1 MYFFDLADYIGTTR
15 EAYSTWS
22 GTTILAGYIGLSGW
36 RGFVGGDF
44 EDFMGTARETHNA
57 FIKAMN
63 QYFLSRVA
71 MSSDVAHP
79 GDSPISQLYYNDFQ
93 DARINLMKYTAP
105 YHNAYNAS
113 KRVYDT
119 RIIVGS
125 STGTYDEWLNQ
136 AINGPYS
143 YINTGTTTESTLR
156 YVLDPI
162 TNKPDTI
169 TETYTVTY
177 GSFEDIKTIDNY
189 YNEFKIALEDIIR
202 VLKTAMVIADG
213 DTFDDL

>member
-15 EAYSTWS
+15 GAYPTWS

-44 EDFMGTARETHNA
+44 EDFMGTARETQNA

-63 QYFLSRVA
+63 QYLLSRLA
-71 MSSDVAHP
+71 MSSDVRQP
-79 GDSPISQLYYNDFQ
+79 GDSPLSQLYYNYLQ
-93 DARINLMKYTAP
+93 YARINLMKYTAP

-125 STGTYDEWLNQ
+125 FTGTYDEWLNQ
-136 AINGPYS
+136 AINGSYS
-143 YINTGTTTESTLR
+143 YINTGTTTDSTLR

-162 TNKPDTI
+162 TNEPDTI

-177 GSFEDIKTIDNY
+177 GSVEDIKTIDNY